1 MRGEGPFNKAPKI
14 YSADRIV
21 NYRRYYTSSNSKQ
34 LERAMKQNLP
44 RKTAF
49 TLVELL
55 VTIGILGTL
64 ASLTVTA
71 VSRAILKSHAV
82 VSQNNL
88 RQLTAAYIGFD
99 METGEFPSFNQTRR
113 GKWVGMIHNREDFP
127 EEVFSSPASYMRH
140 RMGQGSARE
149 DWRMVGPESTY
160 QHFTRM

>member
-1 MRGEGPFNKAPKI
+1 
-14 YSADRIV
+14 
-21 NYRRYYTSSNSKQ
+21 
-34 LERAMKQNLP
+34 MKQKTH
-44 RKTAF
+44 RKSAF

-82 VSQNNL
+82 VSQHNL
-88 RQLTAAYIGFD
+88 PQLTAAYIGFD
-99 METGEFPSFNQTRR
+99 METGEFPSFNQARR
-113 GKWVGMIHNREDFP
+113 GKWLGLIHNREVFP

>member
-1 MRGEGPFNKAPKI
+1 
-14 YSADRIV
+14 
-21 NYRRYYTSSNSKQ
+21 
-34 LERAMKQNLP
+34 MKQKTH
-44 RKTAF
+44 RKSAF

-64 ASLTVTA
+64 GSLTVTA

-88 RQLTAAYIGFD
+88 RQLTAAYIGVD
-99 METGEFPSFNQTRR
+99 METGEFPAFNQTRR
-113 GKWVGMIHNREDFP
+113 GKWVEMIHNREDFP
-127 EEVFSSPASYMRH
+127 EEIFSSPASYVRH

-149 DWRMVGPESTY
+149 DWRMAGPESTY